1 MKSSIYL
8 YGDNYN
14 VKTLRELP
22 YLSALYRKNIWAKEL
37 SDELLEVHYMERDNK
52 RLNDIKK
59 AIDFNKVMIA
69 EMFEGDKE

>member
-1 MKSSIYL
+1 
-8 YGDNYN
+8 
-14 VKTLRELP
+14 
-22 YLSALYRKNIWAKEL
+22 
-37 SDELLEVHYMERDNK
+37 MERDNK